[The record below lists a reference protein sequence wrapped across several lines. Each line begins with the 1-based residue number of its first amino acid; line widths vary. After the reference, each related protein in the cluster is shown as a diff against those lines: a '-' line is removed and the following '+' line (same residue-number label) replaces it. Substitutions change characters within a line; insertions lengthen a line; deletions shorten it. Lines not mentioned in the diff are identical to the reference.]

1 MWRTALLR
9 LFTCCIIL
17 EKEGSSGGRGV
28 NESAV
33 SSCYR
38 VWHGTNCVS
47 SETLFRDTMRD
58 SKLTKS
64 SRRATMLFP
73 AAGGGAAWYPQPTSV
88 FYCQLGKVSWY
99 AK

>member
-1 MWRTALLR
+1 
-9 LFTCCIIL
+9 
-17 EKEGSSGGRGV
+17 
-28 NESAV
+28 
-33 SSCYR
+33 
-38 VWHGTNCVS
+38 
-47 SETLFRDTMRD
+47 MRD